1 MNAVR
6 LIFPIAIALALSV
19 PLPARAQHQ
28 GHVMPPPAP
37 AAPIGKK
44 KPPAKAVAK
53 PAAKP
58 AVKAPAKTATKA
70 PAPKRPTTKA
80 TTPPKP
86 PTRETA
92 SPAATP
98 AEVDHSTMDHSQM
111 QGMDHSTMDH
121 SQMQGMDHSKMDQPH
136 KKEMDH
142 STMDHSQMQG
152 MDHPTMDHAGPPQ
165 VTPVPAVTQADRDA
179 AFPDVHAHHLH
190 GTSVQSY
197 WLLDRLEV
205 SDADNGT
212 ALGWEA
218 MAWVG
223 GDIQRIWLRSEGEA
237 VDGRI
242 EHGDMEV
249 LYGRSVRSWWD
260 VLAGVRQD
268 VGEGPSRTWAAFG
281 VQGLSPYKFE
291 VAATAYIGQGGRTAL
306 RAEAEY
312 DTLLT
317 NRLILQWRAEANA
330 YGKADP
336 LAGIGSGLSTVEF
349 GARLRYEITR
359 QFAPYFGVEHDR
371 AFGNTADLRRNAG
384 HDAGDTRV
392 VAGVRVWF

>member
-1 MNAVR
+1 MR
-6 LIFPIAIALALSV
+6 LILPLAIALALSV

-28 GHVMPPPAP
+28 GHVMPMPPAP
-37 AAPIGKK
+37 AAKN
-44 KPPAKAVAK
+44 KPPAKAVPK
-53 PAAKP
+53 PDAKP
-58 AVKAPAKTATKA
+58 AVKAPAKPAAKA
-70 PAPKRPTTKA
+70 PVPKRPTTKA
-80 TTPPKP
+80 APSPTAPARKP
-86 PTRETA
+86 
-92 SPAATP
+92 ATP
-98 AEVDHSTMDHSQM
+98 AVDHSTMDHSQLQGMDHSKIDQPQMQEMDHSTMDHSQM
-111 QGMDHSTMDH
+111 QGMDHSTMDQP
-121 SQMQGMDHSKMDQPH
+121 QMQGMDRSA
-136 KKEMDH
+136 
-142 STMDHSQMQG
+142 
-152 MDHPTMDHAGPPQ
+152 MDHAAPPQ
-165 VTPVPAVTQADRDA
+165 VTPVPPVTQAERDA

-190 GTSVQSY
+190 GTSIQSY

-223 GDIQRIWLRSEGEA
+223 GDIQRILLRSEGEA

-242 EHGDMEV
+242 EHGDLEV
-249 LYGRSVRSWWD
+249 LYGRSVRPWWD

-336 LAGIGSGLSTVEF
+336 LAGIGSGLSTVEL
-349 GARLRYEITR
+349 GARLRYEVTR
-359 QFAPYFGVEHDR
+359 QFAPYIGIEHNR
-371 AFGNTADLRRNAG
+371 AFGNTTDLRRASG
-384 HDAGDTRV
+384 HDVGDTRI
-392 VAGVRVWF
+392 VAGVRIWF

>member
-1 MNAVR
+1 MR
-6 LIFPIAIALALSV
+6 LILPIAIALALSV
-19 PLPARAQHQ
+19 PSPARAQHQ
-28 GHVMPPPAP
+28 GHVMPMPPAP
-37 AAPIGKK
+37 AAKK
-44 KPPAKAVAK
+44 KPPAKAVPK
-53 PAAKP
+53 PDAKP
-58 AVKAPAKTATKA
+58 AVKAPAKPAAKA
-70 PAPKRPTTKA
+70 PVPKRPTTKA
-80 TTPPKP
+80 APSPTAPARKP
-86 PTRETA
+86 
-92 SPAATP
+92 ATP
-98 AEVDHSTMDHSQM
+98 AV
-111 QGMDHSTMDH
+111 DHSTMDH
-121 SQMQGMDHSKMDQPH
+121 SQMQGMDHSKMDQPQMQ
-136 KKEMDH
+136 EMDH

-152 MDHPTMDHAGPPQ
+152 MDHSAMDHAGPPQ
-165 VTPVPAVTQADRDA
+165 VTPVPPVTQAERDA

-190 GTSVQSY
+190 GTSIQSY

-223 GDIQRIWLRSEGEA
+223 GDIQRILLRSEGEA

-242 EHGDMEV
+242 EHGDLEV
-249 LYGRSVRSWWD
+249 LYGRSVRPWWD

-336 LAGIGSGLSTVEF
+336 LAGIGSGLSTVEL
-349 GARLRYEITR
+349 GARLRYEVTR
-359 QFAPYFGVEHDR
+359 QFAPYIGIEHNR
-371 AFGNTADLRRNAG
+371 AFGNTTDLRRASG
-384 HDAGDTRV
+384 HDVGDTRI
-392 VAGVRVWF
+392 VAGVRIWF

>member
-1 MNAVR
+1 MR
-6 LIFPIAIALALSV
+6 LILPIAIALALSV
-19 PLPARAQHQ
+19 PSPARAQHQ
-28 GHVMPPPAP
+28 GHVMPMPPAP
-37 AAPIGKK
+37 AAKK
-44 KPPAKAVAK
+44 KPPAKAVPK
-53 PAAKP
+53 PDAKP
-58 AVKAPAKTATKA
+58 AVKAPAKPAAKA
-70 PAPKRPTTKA
+70 PVPKRPTTKA
-80 TTPPKP
+80 APSPTAPARKP
-86 PTRETA
+86 
-92 SPAATP
+92 ATP
-98 AEVDHSTMDHSQM
+98 AV
-111 QGMDHSTMDH
+111 DHSTMDH
-121 SQMQGMDHSKMDQPH
+121 SQMQGMDHSKMDQPQMQ
-136 KKEMDH
+136 EMDH

-152 MDHPTMDHAGPPQ
+152 MDHSTMDQPQMQGMDHSAMDHAAPPQ
-165 VTPVPAVTQADRDA
+165 VTPVPPVTQAERDA

-190 GTSVQSY
+190 GTSIQSY

-223 GDIQRIWLRSEGEA
+223 GDIQRILLRSEGEA

-242 EHGDMEV
+242 EHGDLEV
-249 LYGRSVRSWWD
+249 LYGRSVRPWWD

-336 LAGIGSGLSTVEF
+336 LAGIGSGLSTVEL
-349 GARLRYEITR
+349 GARLRYEVTR
-359 QFAPYFGVEHDR
+359 QFAPYIGIEHNR
-371 AFGNTADLRRNAG
+371 AFGNTTDLRRASG
-384 HDAGDTRV
+384 HDVGDTRI
-392 VAGVRVWF
+392 VAGVRIWF

>member
-1 MNAVR
+1 MR
-6 LIFPIAIALALSV
+6 LILPIAIALALSV
-19 PLPARAQHQ
+19 PSPARAQHQ
-28 GHVMPPPAP
+28 GHVMPMPPAP
-37 AAPIGKK
+37 TAKK
-44 KPPAKAVAK
+44 KPPAKAVPK
-53 PAAKP
+53 PDAKP
-58 AVKAPAKTATKA
+58 AVKAPAKPAAKA
-70 PAPKRPTTKA
+70 PVPKRPTTKA
-80 TTPPKP
+80 APSPTAPARKP
-86 PTRETA
+86 
-92 SPAATP
+92 ATP
-98 AEVDHSTMDHSQM
+98 AVDHSTMDHSQMQGMDHSKIDQPQMQEMDHSTMDHSQM
-111 QGMDHSTMDH
+111 QGMDHSTMDQP
-121 SQMQGMDHSKMDQPH
+121 QMQGMDRSA
-136 KKEMDH
+136 
-142 STMDHSQMQG
+142 
-152 MDHPTMDHAGPPQ
+152 MDHAAPPQ
-165 VTPVPAVTQADRDA
+165 VTPVPPVTQADRDA

-190 GTSVQSY
+190 GTSIQSY

-242 EHGDMEV
+242 EHGDLEV
-249 LYGRSVRSWWD
+249 LYGRSVRPWWD

-268 VGEGPSRTWAAFG
+268 VGGGPSRTWAAFG

-336 LAGIGSGLSTVEF
+336 LAGIGSGLSTVEL
-349 GARLRYEITR
+349 GARLRYEVTR
-359 QFAPYFGVEHDR
+359 QFAPYIGIEHNR
-371 AFGNTADLRRNAG
+371 AFGNTTDLRRASG
-384 HDAGDTRV
+384 HDVGDTRIV
-392 VAGVRVWF
+392 VGVRIWF

>member
-1 MNAVR
+1 MR
-6 LIFPIAIALALSV
+6 LILPLAIALALSV

-58 AVKAPAKTATKA
+58 AFKAPATPATKA
-70 PAPKRPTTKA
+70 PARKRPTTKA

-86 PTRETA
+86 PMRKTA

-121 SQMQGMDHSKMDQPH
+121 SQMQGMDHSKMDQPQ
-136 KKEMDH
+136 KQEMDH

-242 EHGDMEV
+242 EHGDMEG
-249 LYGRSVRSWWD
+249 LYGRSVRPWWD
-260 VLAGVRQD
+260 GRKACSLARPGASSLPWPD
-268 VGEGPSRTWAAFG
+268 PSRHDMRAA
-281 VQGLSPYKFE
+281 
-291 VAATAYIGQGGRTAL
+291 
-306 RAEAEY
+306 
-312 DTLLT
+312 
-317 NRLILQWRAEANA
+317 
-330 YGKADP
+330 
-336 LAGIGSGLSTVEF
+336 ST
-349 GARLRYEITR
+349 
-359 QFAPYFGVEHDR
+359 
-371 AFGNTADLRRNAG
+371 
-384 HDAGDTRV
+384 
-392 VAGVRVWF
+392 

>member
-1 MNAVR
+1 MR
-6 LIFPIAIALALSV
+6 LILPIAIALALSV
-19 PLPARAQHQ
+19 PSPARAQHQ
-28 GHVMPPPAP
+28 GHVMPMPPAP
-37 AAPIGKK
+37 AAKN
-44 KPPAKAVAK
+44 KPPAKAVPK
-53 PAAKP
+53 PDAKP
-58 AVKAPAKTATKA
+58 AVKAPAKPAAKA
-70 PAPKRPTTKA
+70 PVPKRPAAPSPTA
-80 TTPPKP
+80 PARKP
-86 PTRETA
+86 
-92 SPAATP
+92 ATP
-98 AEVDHSTMDHSQM
+98 AV
-111 QGMDHSTMDH
+111 DHSTMDH
-121 SQMQGMDHSKMDQPH
+121 SQMQGMDHSKMDQPQMQ
-136 KKEMDH
+136 EMDH

-152 MDHPTMDHAGPPQ
+152 MDHSAMDHAGPPQ
-165 VTPVPAVTQADRDA
+165 VTPVPPVTQAERDA

-190 GTSVQSY
+190 GTSIQSY

-242 EHGDMEV
+242 EHGDLEV
-249 LYGRSVRSWWD
+249 LYGRSVRPWWD

-336 LAGIGSGLSTVEF
+336 LAGIGSGLSTVEL
-349 GARLRYEITR
+349 GARLRYEVTR
-359 QFAPYFGVEHDR
+359 QFAPYIGVEHDR

-392 VAGVRVWF
+392 VAGLRVWF

>member
-1 MNAVR
+1 MR
-6 LIFPIAIALALSV
+6 LILPLAIALALSV

-37 AAPIGKK
+37 AAPIAKK

-58 AVKAPAKTATKA
+58 AVKAPATPATKA
-70 PAPKRPTTKA
+70 PARKRPTTKA

-86 PTRETA
+86 PMRKTA

-121 SQMQGMDHSKMDQPH
+121 SQMQ
-136 KKEMDH
+136 EMDH

-152 MDHPTMDHAGPPQ
+152 MDHQTMDHAGPPQ

-249 LYGRSVRSWWD
+249 LYGRSVRPWWD

>member
-1 MNAVR
+1 MR
-6 LIFPIAIALALSV
+6 LILPLAIAYALSV
-19 PLPARAQHQ
+19 PLPAHAQHQ

-37 AAPIGKK
+37 AAPVAKK
-44 KPPAKAVAK
+44 KPTPKAVAK

-58 AVKAPAKTATKA
+58 TVKAPAKPATRA
-70 PAPKRPTTKA
+70 PALKRATTKA
-80 TTPPKP
+80 TTPPKSP
-86 PTRETA
+86 ARKTA

-121 SQMQGMDHSKMDQPH
+121 SQMQGMDHSKMDQPQ
-136 KKEMDH
+136 KQEMDH

-249 LYGRSVRSWWD
+249 LYGRSVRPWWD

>member
-1 MNAVR
+1 MR
-6 LIFPIAIALALSV
+6 LILPLAIAYALSV
-19 PLPARAQHQ
+19 PLPAHAQHQ

-37 AAPIGKK
+37 AAPVAKK
-44 KPPAKAVAK
+44 KPTPKAVAK

-58 AVKAPAKTATKA
+58 TVKAPAKPATKA
-70 PAPKRPTTKA
+70 PALKRATTKA
-80 TTPPKP
+80 TTPPKSP
-86 PTRETA
+86 ARKTA

-98 AEVDHSTMDHSQM
+98 AAVDHSTMDHSQM

-121 SQMQGMDHSKMDQPH
+121 SQMQGMDHSKMDQPQ
-136 KKEMDH
+136 KQEMDH

-249 LYGRSVRSWWD
+249 LYGRSVRPWWD

-384 HDAGDTRV
+384 HGAGDTRV

>member
-1 MNAVR
+1 MR
-6 LIFPIAIALALSV
+6 LILPLAIALALPV

-37 AAPIGKK
+37 AAPIAKK

-58 AVKAPAKTATKA
+58 AVKAPATPATKA
-70 PAPKRPTTKA
+70 PARKRPTTKA

-86 PTRETA
+86 PMRKTA

-121 SQMQGMDHSKMDQPH
+121 SQMQGMDHSKMDQPQ
-136 KKEMDH
+136 KQEMDH

-249 LYGRSVRSWWD
+249 LYGRSVRPWWD

>member
-1 MNAVR
+1 MR
-6 LIFPIAIALALSV
+6 LILPLAIALALSV

-37 AAPIGKK
+37 AAPIAKK

-53 PAAKP
+53 PAAK
-58 AVKAPAKTATKA
+58 APAH
-70 PAPKRPTTKA
+70 KRPTTKA

-86 PTRETA
+86 PMRKTA

-121 SQMQGMDHSKMDQPH
+121 SQMQGMDHSKMDQPQ
-136 KKEMDH
+136 KQEMDH

-249 LYGRSVRSWWD
+249 LYGRSVRPWWD

-392 VAGVRVWF
+392 VAGVRAWF

>member
-1 MNAVR
+1 MR
-6 LIFPIAIALALSV
+6 LILPLAIALALSV
-19 PLPARAQHQ
+19 PSPVRAQHQ
-28 GHVMPPPAP
+28 GHVMPMPPAP
-37 AAPIGKK
+37 VAKK

-58 AVKAPAKTATKA
+58 AVKAPAKPAAKA

-80 TTPPKP
+80 KAKVKATAPPKLP
-86 PTRETA
+86 SRK
-92 SPAATP
+92 PAAP
-98 AEVDHSTMDHSQM
+98 AAVPAAVDHSKMDHSQMEGMDHSKMDRPQMQEMDHSKMDHSQM

-121 SQMQGMDHSKMDQPH
+121 S
-136 KKEMDH
+136 
-142 STMDHSQMQG
+142 
-152 MDHPTMDHAGPPQ
+152 APPR
-165 VTPVPAVTQADRDA
+165 VTPVPPVTQADRDA
-179 AFPDVHAHHLH
+179 AFPAAHTHHQH
-190 GTSVQSY
+190 GTSIHSY

-205 SDADNGT
+205 SDADDGT

-218 MAWVG
+218 TAWIG
-223 GDIQRIWLRSEGEA
+223 GDLQRVWLRSEGES

-242 EHGDMEV
+242 EHGDVEV
-249 LYGRSVRSWWD
+249 LYGRSVRPWWD

-268 VGEGPSRTWAAFG
+268 VGEGPSRTWAAIG
-281 VQGLSPYKFE
+281 VQGLAPYKFE

-330 YGKADP
+330 HGKDDP
-336 LAGIGSGLSTVEF
+336 LAGIGAGLSTVEL

-359 QFAPYFGVEHDR
+359 QFAPYIGIEHDR
-371 AFGNTADLRRNAG
+371 AFGNTADLRRTSG
-384 HDAGDTRV
+384 HGAGDTRV

>member
-1 MNAVR
+1 MR
-6 LIFPIAIALALSV
+6 PILPLAIALALSV
-19 PLPARAQHQ
+19 QSPAHAQHQ
-28 GHVMPPPAP
+28 GHVMPMPPAP
-37 AAPIGKK
+37 VVKK

-58 AVKAPAKTATKA
+58 AFKAPAKPAAKA

-86 PTRETA
+86 PMRKTA

-121 SQMQGMDHSKMDQPH
+121 SQMQGMDHSKMDQPQ
-136 KKEMDH
+136 KQEMDH

-152 MDHPTMDHAGPPQ
+152 MDHSTMDHAGPPQ
-165 VTPVPAVTQADRDA
+165 VTPVPALTQADRDA

-249 LYGRSVRSWWD
+249 LYGRSVRPWWD

-359 QFAPYFGVEHDR
+359 QFAPYFGIEHDR

>member
-1 MNAVR
+1 MR
-6 LIFPIAIALALSV
+6 LILPLAIALALSV

-58 AVKAPAKTATKA
+58 AVKAPATPATKA
-70 PAPKRPTTKA
+70 PARKRPTTKA

-86 PTRETA
+86 PMRKTA

-111 QGMDHSTMDH
+111 QG
-121 SQMQGMDHSKMDQPH
+121 
-136 KKEMDH
+136 MDH

-249 LYGRSVRSWWD
+249 LYGRSVRPWWD

>member
-1 MNAVR
+1 MR
-6 LIFPIAIALALSV
+6 LILPLAIALALSV

-37 AAPIGKK
+37 AAPIAKK

-58 AVKAPAKTATKA
+58 AVKAPATPATKA
-70 PAPKRPTTKA
+70 PARKRPTTKA

-86 PTRETA
+86 PMRKTA

-121 SQMQGMDHSKMDQPH
+121 SQMQG
-136 KKEMDH
+136 
-142 STMDHSQMQG
+142 MDHSQMQG

-249 LYGRSVRSWWD
+249 LYGRSVRPWWD

>member
-1 MNAVR
+1 
-6 LIFPIAIALALSV
+6 
-19 PLPARAQHQ
+19 
-28 GHVMPPPAP
+28 MPPPAP

-58 AVKAPAKTATKA
+58 AVKAPATPATKA
-70 PAPKRPTTKA
+70 PARKRPTTKA

-86 PTRETA
+86 PMRKTA

-121 SQMQGMDHSKMDQPH
+121 SQMQGMDHSKMDQPQ
-136 KKEMDH
+136 KQEMDH

-223 GDIQRIWLRSEGEA
+223 LRQPRAPGWSGA
-237 VDGRI
+237 
-242 EHGDMEV
+242 
-249 LYGRSVRSWWD
+249 S
-260 VLAGVRQD
+260 
-268 VGEGPSRTWAAFG
+268 
-281 VQGLSPYKFE
+281 
-291 VAATAYIGQGGRTAL
+291 IGQ
-306 RAEAEY
+306 
-312 DTLLT
+312 
-317 NRLILQWRAEANA
+317 
-330 YGKADP
+330 
-336 LAGIGSGLSTVEF
+336 
-349 GARLRYEITR
+349 
-359 QFAPYFGVEHDR
+359 
-371 AFGNTADLRRNAG
+371 
-384 HDAGDTRV
+384 
-392 VAGVRVWF
+392 

>member
-1 MNAVR
+1 MDH
-6 LIFPIAIALALSV
+6 S
-19 PLPARAQHQ
+19 QMQ
-28 GHVMPPPAP
+28 GMDHSKMDQPQMQ
-37 AAPIGKK
+37 
-44 KPPAKAVAK
+44 
-53 PAAKP
+53 
-58 AVKAPAKTATKA
+58 
-70 PAPKRPTTKA
+70 
-80 TTPPKP
+80 
-86 PTRETA
+86 EM
-92 SPAATP
+92 
-98 AEVDHSTMDHSQM
+98 DHSTMDHSQM
-111 QGMDHSTMDH
+111 QGMDHSTMDQP
-121 SQMQGMDHSKMDQPH
+121 QMQGMDHSA
-136 KKEMDH
+136 
-142 STMDHSQMQG
+142 
-152 MDHPTMDHAGPPQ
+152 MDHAAPPQ
-165 VTPVPAVTQADRDA
+165 VTPVPPVTQAERDA

-190 GTSVQSY
+190 GTSIQSY

-223 GDIQRIWLRSEGEA
+223 GDIQRILLRSEGEA

-242 EHGDMEV
+242 EHGDLEV
-249 LYGRSVRSWWD
+249 LYGRSVRPWWD

-336 LAGIGSGLSTVEF
+336 LAGIGSGLSTVEL
-349 GARLRYEITR
+349 GARLRYEVTR
-359 QFAPYFGVEHDR
+359 QFAPYIGIEHNR
-371 AFGNTADLRRNAG
+371 AFGNTTDLRRASG
-384 HDAGDTRV
+384 HDVGDTRI
-392 VAGVRVWF
+392 VAGVRIWF

>member
-1 MNAVR
+1 MNAMR
-6 LIFPIAIALALSV
+6 LILPLAIALALSV

-37 AAPIGKK
+37 AAPIAKK

-58 AVKAPAKTATKA
+58 AVKAPATPATKA
-70 PAPKRPTTKA
+70 PARKRPTTKA

-86 PTRETA
+86 PMRKTA

-121 SQMQGMDHSKMDQPH
+121 SQMQ
-136 KKEMDH
+136 EMDH

-249 LYGRSVRSWWD
+249 LYGRSVRPWWD

>member
-1 MNAVR
+1 MR
-6 LIFPIAIALALSV
+6 LILPLAIALALSV

-37 AAPIGKK
+37 AAPIAKK

-58 AVKAPAKTATKA
+58 AVKAPATPATKA
-70 PAPKRPTTKA
+70 PARKRPTTKA

-86 PTRETA
+86 PMRKTA

-121 SQMQGMDHSKMDQPH
+121 SQMQ
-136 KKEMDH
+136 EMDH

-249 LYGRSVRSWWD
+249 LYGRSVRPWWD